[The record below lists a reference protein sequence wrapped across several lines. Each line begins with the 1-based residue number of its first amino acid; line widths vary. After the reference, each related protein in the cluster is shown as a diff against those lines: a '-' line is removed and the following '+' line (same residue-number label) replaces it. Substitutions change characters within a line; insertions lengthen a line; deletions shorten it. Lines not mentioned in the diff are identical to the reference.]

1 MFFNVLFYL
10 FSLVFFRACGVSAH
24 FSPLSKMS
32 EGSALEMFVV
42 KGFDEQF
49 FQRGPQCVDQDISE
63 VKMKP
68 AF

>member
-1 MFFNVLFYL
+1 
-10 FSLVFFRACGVSAH
+10 
-24 FSPLSKMS
+24 MS